1 MKKIRRKIV
10 LACSAVLTLLITTVT
25 TTFAW
30 FSLNESAW
38 LEKMEL
44 EVNNM
49 NNLLITADYDV
60 DASNMMFK
68 QYLTAEDIVAAINK
82 KRELNGEVAINS
94 LDDIKLSPVTSLDGV
109 SFTETK
115 VTYTESNKQEL
126 SWVTANPNNYVS
138 MRISFVVE
146 NNGADKSDFD
156 LVFVTEDKDGLKGT
170 SFGADNQVITLV
182 NKLVNGAEEKKT
194 LDTLTVNPVN
204 ALKMAVTNVTLND
217 GSVHIYDLGQSDV
230 NEHSDVNLGGLAD
243 AANASTNP
251 MFTYYNNVNNFDLP
265 VMEDLAGNVVLHD
278 ELDQVLGTF
287 TPVSDSEYSIIT
299 LDITIWVEGYDADNI
314 IGLDTSVI
322 SMLLTFGANKK

>member
-94 LDDIKLSPVTSLDGV
+94 LDDI
-109 SFTETK
+109 
-115 VTYTESNKQEL
+115 
-126 SWVTANPNNYVS
+126 
-138 MRISFVVE
+138 ISQY
-146 NNGADKSDFD
+146 
-156 LVFVTEDKDGLKGT
+156 
-170 SFGADNQVITLV
+170 NQ
-182 NKLVNGAEEKKT
+182 KT
-194 LDTLTVNPVN
+194 LSGSSDDNKN
-204 ALKMAVTNVTLND
+204 FYKKIISALN
-217 GSVHIYDLGQSDV
+217 
-230 NEHSDVNLGGLAD
+230 
-243 AANASTNP
+243 
-251 MFTYYNNVNNFDLP
+251 
-265 VMEDLAGNVVLHD
+265 
-278 ELDQVLGTF
+278 
-287 TPVSDSEYSIIT
+287 
-299 LDITIWVEGYDADNI
+299 
-314 IGLDTSVI
+314 
-322 SMLLTFGANKK
+322 